1 MASVLLT
8 VTATVS
14 VTVSLPAMF
23 LVCLSSSA
31 EASIASGVTVISS
44 IELIL
49 VSNLNDVGFVP
60 AVVSTP

>member
-1 MASVLLT
+1 MAD
-8 VTATVS
+8 TAV
-14 VTVSLPAMF
+14 AG
-23 LVCLSSSA
+23 LSTL
-31 EASIASGVTVISS
+31 GVTVISS